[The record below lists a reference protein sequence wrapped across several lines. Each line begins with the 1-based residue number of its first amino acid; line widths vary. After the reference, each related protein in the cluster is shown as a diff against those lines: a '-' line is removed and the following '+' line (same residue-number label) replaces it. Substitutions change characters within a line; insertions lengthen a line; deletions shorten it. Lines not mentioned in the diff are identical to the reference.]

1 MPHPIHDEIIESI
14 LAKEKRSA
22 QAMAVLNR
30 PISAVPTF
38 VVTML
43 FVSLGLYLQSVERFE
58 APLWARVL
66 LIAGFACSVANTVDL
81 WTTRRRLDAVIALLQ
96 QQANDNRKMVD

>member
-14 LAKEKRSA
+14 LAKEK
-22 QAMAVLNR
+22 
-30 PISAVPTF
+30 
-38 VVTML
+38 
-43 FVSLGLYLQSVERFE
+43 RFE

-66 LIAGFACSVANTVDL
+66 LIAGFACSVANMVDL
-81 WTTRRRLDAVIALLQ
+81 WTTRRQLDAVIARLQ